1 MANPLG
7 QLGIVNRDRV
17 LHLQAAKLAEVLAQ
31 SNHELAFEALLNPPR
46 LEESGNHI
54 LLGIGCG
61 M

>member
-1 MANPLG
+1 MANTLG
-7 QLGIVNRDRV
+7 HLGVNFDRM

-46 LEESGNHI
+46 LEESGDHI
-54 LLGIGCG
+54 FLDNGCG